1 MGYLGHEMY
10 EMMYQYDSLIQRYE
24 ETMSFVRLYITDI
37 HLRQNYIHYK
47 RTEECLQRLIYL
59 EDQMIYFIDAFQ
71 RVCLL
76 FFTPDIGPEWLQ
88 TYLIRKFKE
97 VQYRINFI
105 ERTLN
110 TQTSWSQR
118 PLPNNTVP
126 IVFKRRNS
134 TIRGL

>member
-1 MGYLGHEMY
+1 MY
-10 EMMYQYDSLIQRYE
+10 EMMYQYDSLMQRYE
-24 ETMSFVRLYITDI
+24 ETMLFVRLYITDI

-71 RVCLL
+71 SICLL

-88 TYLIRKFKE
+88 TYIIRKFKD

-105 ERTLN
+105 ERTLK
-110 TQTSWSQR
+110 TQTSWLQR